1 MSALLKVDGLVAG
14 YGRTAVVHGIDL
26 RVDAGEVVAL
36 LGPNGAGKTTALLTV
51 AGLLP
56 VMDGTVEFSGA
67 PGERKPHRLARAGLS
82 LVPDDRGLFDSLTV
96 AEHLSVGTNRK
107 DRASAVGRVVE
118 WFPPLAGLMDRRVG
132 LLSGG
137 EQQMLALAVALERS
151 PSLLMVDELSLGLAP
166 LVVRSLVPS
175 LQRAA
180 DETGCGILLV
190 EQHAHVA
197 LEVASRAYVMAHG
210 NLVVESS
217 TKALRED
224 PDVLTSAYLG

>member
-1 MSALLKVDGLVAG
+1 MTALLEVRGLVAG
-14 YGRTAVVHGIDL
+14 YDRTAVVPGVDL
-26 RVDAGEVVAL
+26 QVDAGEVVAL
-36 LGPNGAGKTTALLTV
+36 LGPNGAGKTTTLLAV

-56 VMDGTVEFSGA
+56 VMEGTVEFSGA
-67 PGERKPHRLARAGLS
+67 PGERRPHRLARAGLA

-96 AEHLSVGTNRK
+96 AEHLSVGT
-107 DRASAVGRVVE
+107 DRRDRSAAVDRLVG

-137 EQQMLALAVALERS
+137 EQQMLALGVALERS

-180 DETGCGILLV
+180 EETGCGILLV

-197 LEVASRAYVMAHG
+197 LEVASRAYVMVHG
-210 NLVVESS
+210 NVVVESP
-217 TKALRED
+217 TDELRAD
-224 PDVLTSAYLG
+224 PDVLTRAYLG

>member
-1 MSALLKVDGLVAG
+1 MTALLEVRGLVVG
-14 YGRTAVVHGIDL
+14 YDRTAVVHGVDL
-26 RVDAGEVVAL
+26 QVGAGEVVAL
-36 LGPNGAGKTTALLTV
+36 LGPNGAGKTTTLLAV

-56 VMDGTVEFSGA
+56 VMEGTVEFSGA
-67 PGERKPHRLARAGLS
+67 PGERRPHRLARAGLA

-96 AEHLSVGTNRK
+96 AEHLSVGT
-107 DRASAVGRVVE
+107 DRRDRSAAVDRLVG

-137 EQQMLALAVALERS
+137 EQQMLALGVALERS

-180 DETGCGILLV
+180 EETGCGILLV

-197 LEVASRAYVMAHG
+197 LEVASRAYVMVHG
-210 NLVVESS
+210 NVVVESP
-217 TKALRED
+217 TDELRAD
-224 PDVLTSAYLG
+224 PDVLTRAYLG

>member
-1 MSALLKVDGLVAG
+1 VSALLQVDGLVAG
-14 YGRTAVVHGIDL
+14 YGRTAVVHGVDL
-26 RVDAGEVVAL
+26 QVDAGEVVAL
-36 LGPNGAGKTTALLTV
+36 LGPNGAGKTTTLLAV

-56 VMDGTVEFSGA
+56 VMGGTVEFAGA
-67 PGERKPHRLARAGLS
+67 PGERRPHRLARAGLS

-96 AEHLSVGTNRK
+96 AEHLSVGVDRK
-107 DRASAVGRVVE
+107 DRARAVERVVE
-118 WFPPLAGLMDRRVG
+118 WFPPLAGLMERRVG

-180 DETGCGILLV
+180 DQTGCGILLV

-197 LEVASRAYVMAHG
+197 LEAASRAYVMAHG
-210 NLVVESS
+210 TVVVESS
-217 TKALRED
+217 TEALRAD
-224 PDVLTSAYLG
+224 PDVLTRAYLG

>member
-1 MSALLKVDGLVAG
+1 MTPLLEVRGLVAG
-14 YGRTAVVHGIDL
+14 YGRTEVVHGVDL
-26 RVDAGEVVAL
+26 RVGAGEVVAL
-36 LGPNGAGKTTALLTV
+36 LGPNGAGKTTTLLAV

-56 VMDGTVEFSGA
+56 LTGGTVELFGDS
-67 PGERKPHRLARAGLS
+67 GERRPHRLARAGLA

-96 AEHLSVGTNRK
+96 AEHLAVGTDRK
-107 DRASAVGRVVE
+107 DRAAAVDRTVE
-118 WFPPLAGLMDRRVG
+118 WFPPLEALMDRRVG

-151 PSLLMVDELSLGLAP
+151 PQLLMVDELSLGLAP

-210 NLVVESS
+210 QVVVESS
-217 TKALRED
+217 TEALAQD
-224 PDVLTSAYLG
+224 PEVLTRAYLG

>member
-1 MSALLKVDGLVAG
+1 MSALLEVRELVTG

-36 LGPNGAGKTTALLTV
+36 LGPNGAGKTTTLLAV

-56 VMDGTVEFSGA
+56 VMDGTVVFSGA
-67 PGERKPHRLARAGLS
+67 PGERKPHRLARAGLA

-96 AEHLSVGTNRK
+96 AEHLSVGTDRK
-107 DRASAVGRVVE
+107 DRAQSVERVVE

-210 NLVVESS
+210 NVVVESS
-217 TKALRED
+217 TESLRQD
-224 PDVLTSAYLG
+224 PDVLTRAYLG

>member
-1 MSALLKVDGLVAG
+1 MSALLQVDGLVAG
-14 YGRTAVVHGIDL
+14 YGRTAVVHGVDL
-26 RVDAGEVVAL
+26 QVDAGEVVAL
-36 LGPNGAGKTTALLTV
+36 LGPNGAGKTTTLLAV

-56 VMDGTVEFSGA
+56 VMGGTVEFAGA
-67 PGERKPHRLARAGLS
+67 PGERRPHRLARAGLS

-96 AEHLSVGTNRK
+96 AEHLSVGVDRK
-107 DRASAVGRVVE
+107 DRARAVERVVE
-118 WFPPLAGLMDRRVG
+118 WFPPLAGLMERRVG

-180 DETGCGILLV
+180 DQTGCGILLV

-197 LEVASRAYVMAHG
+197 LEAASRAYVMAHG
-210 NLVVESS
+210 TVVVESS
-217 TKALRED
+217 TEALRAD
-224 PDVLTSAYLG
+224 PDVLTRAYLG